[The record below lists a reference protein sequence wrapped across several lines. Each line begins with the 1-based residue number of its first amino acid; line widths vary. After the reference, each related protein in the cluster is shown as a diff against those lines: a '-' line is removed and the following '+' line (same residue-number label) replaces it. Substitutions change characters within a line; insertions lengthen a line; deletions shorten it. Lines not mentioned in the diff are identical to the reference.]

1 MLEPLMPI
9 LFPAIIFV
17 IGLIILIKGS
27 NVFVDGAANTAL
39 KLGVSEHLIGLT
51 LVAFATSLPELG
63 ASTVA
68 SFTGYSE
75 IALGNVIG
83 SNIAN
88 ICLVLGIA
96 ALLIKLEP
104 GEETFRD
111 AVFMNIVA
119 ILLFVLILDREIGRL
134 DGLIFIV
141 AFVSYVFYLYKTLHI
156 GIGAKKGKIG
166 KELMLVAMGAIGVII
181 GSYLL
186 VEGAIDIAEEFSIA
200 PIVVALFAVAFG
212 TSLPELATSVS
223 AALKKRHSISIGN
236 VLGSNIINIL
246 FVLGIAAMIHPIN
259 LNDFSKPVA
268 DSIINTTLP
277 LLMFVSI
284 VTLLFSKR
292 KIGRVHA
299 IFLLF
304 MYGIF
309 IYLLPG
315 VMT

>member
-1 MLEPLMPI
+1 MLESI
-9 LFPAIIFV
+9 LFPACLFTL
-17 IGLIILIKGS
+17 GLIILIKGS
-27 NVFVDGAANTAL
+27 DIFVDGAANTAL
-39 KLGVSEHLIGLT
+39 KMGVSEHLIGLT

-68 SFTGYSE
+68 SFTGYGDIS
-75 IALGNVIG
+75 LGNVIG
-83 SNIAN
+83 SNICN

-119 ILLFVLILDREIGRL
+119 ILLFVLVLDREIDRI
-134 DGLIFIV
+134 DGIIFIV
-141 AFVSYVFYLYKTLHI
+141 AFVSYVFYLYKTLHV
-156 GIGAKKGKIG
+156 GIGTKKGKIG
-166 KELMLVAMGAIGVII
+166 KELTLVALGAIGVII

-186 VEGAIDIAEEFSIA
+186 VTGAIDIAEEFNIA
-200 PIVVALFAVAFG
+200 PIVIALFAIAFG

-223 AALKKRHSISIGN
+223 AALKRRHSISIGN

-246 FVLGIAAMIHPIN
+246 FVLGVAALIRPIN
-259 LNDFSKPVA
+259 LNDFDKPVA

-284 VTLLFSKR
+284 IMLLFSKH
-292 KIGRVHA
+292 KIGRTHA

-309 IYLLPG
+309 IYFLPG